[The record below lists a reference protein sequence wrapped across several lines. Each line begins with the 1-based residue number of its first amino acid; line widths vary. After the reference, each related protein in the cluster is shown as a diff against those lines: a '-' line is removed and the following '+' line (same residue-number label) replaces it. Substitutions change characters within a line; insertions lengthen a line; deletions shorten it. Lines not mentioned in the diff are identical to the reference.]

1 MHLIDVPRAFGYHL
15 TVPLPAPTL
24 NNGKQMNAANMFA
37 NIPARIPSEIIERIV
52 HSSAVTVERIVSP
65 RGHASPG
72 GFWYDGGRS
81 EWVLVLKGG
90 AGVLYEG
97 VAGPRLLSPGDHLII
112 PAHVRHRVDWTDP
125 DRETV
130 WLAVYY

>member
-1 MHLIDVPRAFGYHL
+1 
-15 TVPLPAPTL
+15 
-24 NNGKQMNAANMFA
+24 MNASNIFA
-37 NIPARIPSEIIERIV
+37 NIPARIPSELVERIV
-52 HSSAVTVERIVSP
+52 HSSSVTVERIVSP
-65 RGHASPG
+65 RGHASPE

-90 AGVLYEG
+90 AGVLFEG
-97 VAGPRLLSPGDHLII
+97 ESAPRLLSPGDHLTI